1 MDTLTKDLSSLVGPR
16 PLIPSEK
23 SVLELREEYGA
34 SKILPGITGLAQV
47 HGRDE
52 ITDEHKAS
60 YDGKYA
66 LNMSL
71 LLDISIIFRTAFDVV
86 MSRGVHEGKD

>member
-1 MDTLTKDLSSLVGPR
+1 M
-16 PLIPSEK
+16 
-23 SVLELREEYGA
+23 
-34 SKILPGITGLAQV
+34 
-47 HGRDE
+47 
-52 ITDEHKAS
+52 TDENKAA

-86 MSRGVHEGKD
+86 MSRGVHGGKD